1 MTADTHDWDGCLMCA
16 VRALTEGRP
25 KEWVIRPKSEEM
37 TPGES
42 VTGVVMRMGEQPS
55 HYEDRVPYI
64 DLWTGGIERV
74 RVAGHGMSLRES
86 LLAAEIQV
94 GDTVTVTFERVA
106 DIQTGKFR
114 GQKFRVFAV
123 DVKRGHH

>member
-1 MTADTHDWDGCLMCA
+1 MCA

-25 KEWVIRPKSEEM
+25 KEWVTVFGKVDAE
-37 TPGES
+37 PGDS

-64 DLWTGGIERV
+64 DIWTGGIERV

-94 GDTVTVTFERVA
+94 GDTVTVTFERLSE
-106 DIQTGKFR
+106 IQTGKFK
-114 GQKFRVFAV
+114 GQKFRLFAV